1 MKSAANG
8 QQIINETKTAEL
20 QHQQSFVSAGPI
32 SKHTLTPPETQYN
45 TLRAWHSRSDRCCCH
60 CARHGADD
68 GTWRVGE
75 GPGTPRRQP
84 GEGPGT
90 PRRQPGEGPGTPR
103 RQPGEGPGTPRRQPT
118 SHPPSL
124 HTDRSTEQATGMI
137 MGRPQQTRQPGH
149 SRVPC
154 RGQAGAQAVQG
165 ARGVTSRPAV
175 ASPLGHHRHWAR
187 FGHAVFIVV

>member
-68 GTWRVGE
+68 GTWRV
-75 GPGTPRRQP
+75 
-84 GEGPGT
+84 
-90 PRRQPGEGPGTPR
+90 GEGPGTPR